1 MTDSRFQSFKGRLVN
16 LARNPLARGSFGVAL
31 LLGGS
36 VVFSFVTGVIFA
48 RLLGA
53 AGYGVYAYAMAWV
66 GLLVIPA
73 NLGLPSL
80 ITREM
85 AAYQATADWG
95 LLRGLMLWSQKMVWL
110 VSSLLVCVAIGAA
123 WLLLNDKTI
132 TLIALYIVLVSLPF
146 AALVRLQQ
154 SSLRGLHYVIY
165 SQVPDLLVRP
175 LLLIVTTLIFFFFA
189 KQYFNVLWVSGIYTL
204 TTVLVCLFS
213 SMLLRSRLPRAMTTV
228 TPRYTTNA
236 WLRSTF
242 PFLIISGLYVVTV
255 QMDTIM
261 IGTLRGT
268 EDAGIYAVA
277 SQGAGLI
284 RLALMAVHITV
295 APMIAKLYVE
305 KELGQLQQLLR
316 KGSRALFLLSLPLAA
331 VLIFLGPW
339 LLNIF
344 GKDFT
349 LGHSALV
356 ILTLGHLLNTT
367 IGLAPLL
374 LSMTEHEQSTAFG
387 IGAGAVLN
395 IVLNLLLIPL
405 LGNTGAAI
413 ASTTG
418 LIVQNLLLTAL
429 ARRRLKL
436 NPALF

>member
-1 MTDSRFQSFKGRLVN
+1 MTDTRFQSLKGRLVN
-16 LARNPLARGSFGVAL
+16 LARNPLARGSLGVAVL
-31 LLGGS
+31 LAGS
-36 VVFSFVTGVIFA
+36 VLFSFVTGVLLA
-48 RLLGA
+48 RLLGSA
-53 AGYGVYAYAMAWV
+53 EYGIYAYAMAWV

-80 ITREM
+80 LTREM
-85 AAYQATADWG
+85 AVYQANADWG
-95 LLRGLMLWSQKMVWL
+95 LLRGLLLWSQKMVWWA
-110 VSSLLVCVAIGAA
+110 SSLLLVVALGAA
-123 WLLLNDKTI
+123 WLI
-132 TLIALYIVLVSLPF
+132 SRQEQHTLIALSIVLTSLPF

-175 LLLIVTTLIFFFFA
+175 LLLIAATLLCFFLTRGHFS
-189 KQYFNVLWVSGIYTL
+189 VLWVSGLYTL

-213 SMLLRSRLPRAMTTV
+213 FFLLRTRLPKAMMSAA
-228 TPRYTTNA
+228 PRYTTNV
-236 WLRSTF
+236 WLRSAF

-255 QMDTIM
+255 QMDTLM

-268 EDAGIYAVA
+268 QEAGIYAVA

-295 APMIAKLYVE
+295 APMIAKLYAE
-305 KELGQLQQLLR
+305 KKFGDLQQLLR
-316 KGSRALFLLSLPLAA
+316 KGSRALFLLSLPLALA
-331 VLIFLGPW
+331 LIFLGPW
-339 LLNIF
+339 VLHIF

-349 LGHSALV
+349 LGQNVLI
-356 ILTLGHLLNTT
+356 ILTLGHLLNTA

-374 LSMTEHEQSTAFG
+374 LSMTEHEQSTAIG
-387 IGAGAVLN
+387 IGVGALLN
-395 IVLNLLLIPL
+395 IVLNLLLIPV

-418 LIVQNLLLTAL
+418 LIVQNVLLTGL
-429 ARRRLKL
+429 AWRRLKL
-436 NPALF
+436 NPTLF